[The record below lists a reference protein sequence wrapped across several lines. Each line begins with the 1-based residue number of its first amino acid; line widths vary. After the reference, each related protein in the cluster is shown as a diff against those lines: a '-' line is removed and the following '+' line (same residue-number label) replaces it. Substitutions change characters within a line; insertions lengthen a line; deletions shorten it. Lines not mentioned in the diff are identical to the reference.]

1 MADRRLRLC
10 RDRGPRLSRVVRISR
25 RQRSGDHGRGGCGR
39 GTAPARADAPLLVP
53 RARAVGICK
62 SCHDAVGRGP
72 RDRRVCLRTEQCS
85 AIELLCGD
93 DGVCRIHP
101 SQQHRSHACGPGKPR
116 TATMAVSIA
125 SRLGHPLLL
134 VLLAD
139 GQLRSGEWLAKEL
152 KVSRAAVWKAVERLR
167 ALGVEV
173 QALPR
178 RGYRLSNPVELLD
191 SRRIGAELG
200 PERRAQLR
208 TLDLMFEVDST
219 NSRLLGNASPPPGQ
233 ADACLTELQH
243 AGRGRRG
250 RRWIAPFGAGVALSV
265 AWTFS
270 DGAGALAALSLGVG
284 VAVARALERAGARG
298 VTLKWPNDI
307 WLRDRKLGGV
317 LIELRAEASGPAHVV
332 IGVGVNVD
340 LPAAARREIEA
351 GGVRVAAVAD
361 ACAAVPSRNLVAG
374 AILDELL
381 SMLGQFEREG
391 FAAFRDAWTAL
402 DALSGRPAR
411 VLLGRTVIL
420 GTSRGV
426 DEEGALLLDTGDR
439 VQRFVSGEASLRV
452 IEGDT

>member
-1 MADRRLRLC
+1 
-10 RDRGPRLSRVVRISR
+10 
-25 RQRSGDHGRGGCGR
+25 
-39 GTAPARADAPLLVP
+39 
-53 RARAVGICK
+53 
-62 SCHDAVGRGP
+62 
-72 RDRRVCLRTEQCS
+72 
-85 AIELLCGD
+85 
-93 DGVCRIHP
+93 
-101 SQQHRSHACGPGKPR
+101 
-116 TATMAVSIA
+116 MAVSIA
-125 SRLGHPLLL
+125 SRLDHPLLL

-191 SRRIGAELG
+191 ARRIGAELG
-200 PERRAQLR
+200 PERTAQLR
-208 TLDLMFEVDST
+208 TLDLMFDVDST
-219 NSRLLGNASPPPGQ
+219 NSRLLGNAPPPLGQ
-233 ADACLTELQH
+233 ADACLSELQH

-250 RRWIAPFGAGVALSV
+250 RRWIAPFGASVALSV

-340 LPAAARREIEA
+340 LPAAVRREIEA

-361 ACAAVPSRNLVAG
+361 ACAGVPSRNLVAG

-411 VLLGRTVIL
+411 VLLGHTVIS

-426 DEEGALLLDTGDR
+426 DQEGALLLDTGDR
-439 VQRFVSGEASLRV
+439 VQRFVSGEVSLRV
-452 IEGDT
+452 IEGDR

>member
-1 MADRRLRLC
+1 
-10 RDRGPRLSRVVRISR
+10 
-25 RQRSGDHGRGGCGR
+25 
-39 GTAPARADAPLLVP
+39 
-53 RARAVGICK
+53 
-62 SCHDAVGRGP
+62 
-72 RDRRVCLRTEQCS
+72 
-85 AIELLCGD
+85 
-93 DGVCRIHP
+93 
-101 SQQHRSHACGPGKPR
+101 
-116 TATMAVSIA
+116 MAVSIA
-125 SRLGHPLLL
+125 SRLDHPLLL

-139 GQLRSGEWLAKEL
+139 GRLRSGEWLAKEL
-152 KVSRAAVWKAVERLR
+152 KVSRAAVWKAVGRLR

-191 SRRIGAELG
+191 ARHISAELG
-200 PERRAQLR
+200 PERMAQLR
-208 TLDLMFEVDST
+208 TLDLKFEVDST
-219 NSRLLGNASPPPGQ
+219 NTRLLGNAPPPLGQ
-233 ADACLTELQH
+233 ADACLSELQH

-250 RRWIAPFGAGVALSV
+250 RRWIAPFGTGVALSV

-270 DGAGALAALSLGVG
+270 DGADASSALSLGVG
-284 VAVARALERAGARG
+284 VAVARALARAGARG

-307 WLRDRKLGGV
+307 WLRDCKLGGV

-351 GGVRVAAVAD
+351 GGVRVAAVTD
-361 ACAAVPSRNLVAG
+361 ACAAAPSRNLVAG

-402 DALSGRPAR
+402 DALSGRPVR
-411 VLLGRTVIL
+411 VLLGRTAIS
-420 GTSRGV
+420 GTARGV
-426 DEEGALLLDTGDR
+426 DQEGALLLDTGDR

-452 IEGDT
+452 IEGDS

>member
-1 MADRRLRLC
+1 
-10 RDRGPRLSRVVRISR
+10 
-25 RQRSGDHGRGGCGR
+25 
-39 GTAPARADAPLLVP
+39 
-53 RARAVGICK
+53 
-62 SCHDAVGRGP
+62 
-72 RDRRVCLRTEQCS
+72 
-85 AIELLCGD
+85 
-93 DGVCRIHP
+93 
-101 SQQHRSHACGPGKPR
+101 
-116 TATMAVSIA
+116 MAVSIA
-125 SRLGHPLLL
+125 SRLDHPLLL

-191 SRRIGAELG
+191 ARRIGAELG
-200 PERRAQLR
+200 PERMAHLR
-208 TLDLMFEVDST
+208 TLDLMFDVDST
-219 NSRLLGNASPPPGQ
+219 NSRLLGNAPPPLGQ
-233 ADACLTELQH
+233 ADACLSELQH

-411 VLLGRTVIL
+411 VLLGHTVIS

-426 DEEGALLLDTGDR
+426 DQEGALLLDTGDR

>member
-1 MADRRLRLC
+1 
-10 RDRGPRLSRVVRISR
+10 LS
-25 RQRSGDHGRGGCGR
+25 
-39 GTAPARADAPLLVP
+39 
-53 RARAVGICK
+53 
-62 SCHDAVGRGP
+62 
-72 RDRRVCLRTEQCS
+72 
-85 AIELLCGD
+85 
-93 DGVCRIHP
+93 
-101 SQQHRSHACGPGKPR
+101 
-116 TATMAVSIA
+116 
-125 SRLGHPLLL
+125 
-134 VLLAD
+134 
-139 GQLRSGEWLAKEL
+139 
-152 KVSRAAVWKAVERLR
+152 
-167 ALGVEV
+167 
-173 QALPR
+173 
-178 RGYRLSNPVELLD
+178 
-191 SRRIGAELG
+191 
-200 PERRAQLR
+200 
-208 TLDLMFEVDST
+208 
-219 NSRLLGNASPPPGQ
+219 
-233 ADACLTELQH
+233 ELQH

-270 DGAGALAALSLGVG
+270 DGAGALSALSLGVG
-284 VAVARALERAGARG
+284 VAVARALARAGARG

-340 LPAAARREIEA
+340 LPAAARCEIEA

-361 ACAAVPSRNLVAG
+361 ACAAAPSRNLIAG

-411 VLLGRTVIL
+411 VLLGRTVIS
-420 GTSRGV
+420 GTARGV
-426 DEEGALLLDTGDR
+426 DQEGALLLDTGDR

>member
-1 MADRRLRLC
+1 
-10 RDRGPRLSRVVRISR
+10 
-25 RQRSGDHGRGGCGR
+25 
-39 GTAPARADAPLLVP
+39 
-53 RARAVGICK
+53 
-62 SCHDAVGRGP
+62 
-72 RDRRVCLRTEQCS
+72 
-85 AIELLCGD
+85 
-93 DGVCRIHP
+93 
-101 SQQHRSHACGPGKPR
+101 
-116 TATMAVSIA
+116 MAVSIA
-125 SRLGHPLLL
+125 SRLDHPLLL

-191 SRRIGAELG
+191 SRRIDAELG

-233 ADACLTELQH
+233 ADACLSELQH

-411 VLLGRTVIL
+411 GLLGRTVVL

>member
-1 MADRRLRLC
+1 
-10 RDRGPRLSRVVRISR
+10 
-25 RQRSGDHGRGGCGR
+25 
-39 GTAPARADAPLLVP
+39 
-53 RARAVGICK
+53 
-62 SCHDAVGRGP
+62 
-72 RDRRVCLRTEQCS
+72 
-85 AIELLCGD
+85 
-93 DGVCRIHP
+93 
-101 SQQHRSHACGPGKPR
+101 
-116 TATMAVSIA
+116 MAVSIA
-125 SRLGHPLLL
+125 SRLDHPLLL

-191 SRRIGAELG
+191 ARRIGAELG
-200 PERRAQLR
+200 PERMAQLR
-208 TLDLMFEVDST
+208 TLDLMFDVDST
-219 NSRLLGNASPPPGQ
+219 NSRLLGNAPPPLGQ
-233 ADACLTELQH
+233 ADACLSELQH

-411 VLLGRTVIL
+411 VLLGHTVIS

-426 DEEGALLLDTGDR
+426 DQEGALLLDTGDR